1 MGKKKNA
8 LLGNI
13 HPAVISVWAAILAAS
28 HLIPGFPM
36 LGTGGNF
43 SISSALIPLAGIFFG
58 PIPGALCAAIGN
70 FIGYLIAP
78 SGAWLGMATFLIG
91 TINAL
96 AAGLVSRGKWPYAAG
111 LVGIGTLIWFTHPM
125 GQAVPMFAIVFY
137 GLGLVAIILGGLI
150 SKKWLMGK
158 NAALKAAAIF
168 LCAFAGLATAAA
180 LANYASLVLFEMPA
194 ELWTA
199 LIFVAPFERAM
210 FAIGAVIIGVPLLV
224 GLPKIG
230 IFVGPEDPKD
240 AVDDSVIEKV
250 Q

>member
-8 LLGNI
+8 FLGNI

-43 SISSALIPLAGIFFG
+43 SVSSALIPLAGIFFG

-91 TINAL
+91 TVNAL

-111 LVGIGTLIWFTHPM
+111 LIAIGTILWFSNPI
-125 GQAVPMFAIVFY
+125 GQSVPLFAIVFY
-137 GLGLVAIILGGLI
+137 GLGLIAVILGGLVSRKGLI
-150 SKKWLMGK
+150 GK
-158 NAALKAAAIF
+158 NAFLKAVAIF
-168 LCAFAGLATAAA
+168 LCAFAGLVTAAS
-180 LANYASLVLFEMPA
+180 LANFASLTLLELPA
-194 ELWTA
+194 TIWTA
-199 LIFVAPFERAM
+199 LVFVSPFERAM
-210 FAIGAVIIGVPLLV
+210 FSLGAVIIGIPLLV

-230 IFVGPEDPKD
+230 IFVGPEDPND
-240 AVDDSVIEKV
+240 IVDDDVIEKV
-250 Q
+250 E